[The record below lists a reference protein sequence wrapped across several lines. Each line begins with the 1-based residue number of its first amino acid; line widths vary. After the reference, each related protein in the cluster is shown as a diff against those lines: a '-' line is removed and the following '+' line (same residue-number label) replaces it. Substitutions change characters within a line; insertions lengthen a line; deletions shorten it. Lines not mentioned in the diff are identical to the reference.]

1 MTSTDT
7 DNAQK
12 APAKDRWDLPD
23 VSGLVVGVL
32 GGTGPQGKGLAYRLA
47 RAGQKVIIGS
57 RAADRAEAAAGELGH
72 GVEGADN
79 ADTARRSDIVI
90 VAVPWDGHGKT
101 LESLREELAGKLV
114 VDCVNPLGFDKK
126 GAYALKPE
134 EGSAA
139 EQAAA
144 LLPDSRVTAAFHHLS
159 AVLLQNPEIDEID
172 TDVMVL
178 GEVRADVEI
187 VQALAGRIPGMRGVF
202 AGRLR
207 NAHQVES
214 LVANLISVN
223 RRYKAHAGLRVT
235 DVSPIPPMITKITG
249 QHDAEQGV
257 RVLQRVQR
265 EIALRAHRD
274 VAAVQGGAR
283 VRVLVQTERDD
294 PAGRRRAGTRPRRG
308 CAANPVQVAQPVTA
322 VTASDPDEDGADPPV
337 AVAGGGGGH
346 RWRLLDSR
354 ARGGDCADR
363 TGRTGRYVPESPT
376 GSGPP
381 VPFGHARRTHAADHP
396 PSTSVPATPRKPRDR
411 LRLHRRQWTPC
422 AIASSA
428 PPRHFAPTVR
438 PSRSAGRGCVRC

>member
-1 MTSTDT
+1 MTSTDS
-7 DNAQK
+7 AQK
-12 APAKDRWDLPD
+12 APAKDPWDLPD

-57 RAADRAEAAAGELGH
+57 RAAERAEAAAGELGH

-79 ADTARRSDIVI
+79 AECARRSDLVI

-101 LESLREELAGKLV
+101 LEALREELTGKLV

-159 AVLLQNPEIDEID
+159 AVLLQDPEIEEID

-178 GEVRADVEI
+178 GEERADVEL

-235 DVSPIPPMITKITG
+235 DV
-249 QHDAEQGV
+249 
-257 RVLQRVQR
+257 
-265 EIALRAHRD
+265 
-274 VAAVQGGAR
+274 
-283 VRVLVQTERDD
+283 
-294 PAGRRRAGTRPRRG
+294 
-308 CAANPVQVAQPVTA
+308 
-322 VTASDPDEDGADPPV
+322 
-337 AVAGGGGGH
+337 
-346 RWRLLDSR
+346 
-354 ARGGDCADR
+354 
-363 TGRTGRYVPESPT
+363 
-376 GSGPP
+376 
-381 VPFGHARRTHAADHP
+381 
-396 PSTSVPATPRKPRDR
+396 
-411 LRLHRRQWTPC
+411 
-422 AIASSA
+422 
-428 PPRHFAPTVR
+428 
-438 PSRSAGRGCVRC
+438 

>member
-1 MTSTDT
+1 MTSTDS
-7 DNAQK
+7 AQQPAAEK
-12 APAKDRWDLPD
+12 APAKDPWDLPD

-57 RAADRAEAAAGELGH
+57 RAAERAGAAADELGH

-79 ADTARRSDIVI
+79 AECARRSDLVI

-101 LESLREELAGKLV
+101 LESLRGELAGKLV

-126 GAYALKPE
+126 GAYALRPE

-159 AVLLQNPEIDEID
+159 AVLLQDPEIEEID

-223 RRYKAHAGLRVT
+223 RRYKAHAGLRLT
-235 DVSPIPPMITKITG
+235 DV
-249 QHDAEQGV
+249 
-257 RVLQRVQR
+257 
-265 EIALRAHRD
+265 
-274 VAAVQGGAR
+274 
-283 VRVLVQTERDD
+283 
-294 PAGRRRAGTRPRRG
+294 
-308 CAANPVQVAQPVTA
+308 
-322 VTASDPDEDGADPPV
+322 
-337 AVAGGGGGH
+337 
-346 RWRLLDSR
+346 
-354 ARGGDCADR
+354 
-363 TGRTGRYVPESPT
+363 
-376 GSGPP
+376 
-381 VPFGHARRTHAADHP
+381 
-396 PSTSVPATPRKPRDR
+396 
-411 LRLHRRQWTPC
+411 
-422 AIASSA
+422 
-428 PPRHFAPTVR
+428 
-438 PSRSAGRGCVRC
+438 

>member
-12 APAKDRWDLPD
+12 APAKDPWDLPD

-47 RAGQKVIIGS
+47 KAGQKVIIGS
-57 RAADRAEAAAGELGH
+57 RAADRAQAAADELGHGVEGADRAEAAAGELGH

-159 AVLLQNPEIDEID
+159 AVLLQDPEIDEID

-235 DVSPIPPMITKITG
+235 DV
-249 QHDAEQGV
+249 
-257 RVLQRVQR
+257 
-265 EIALRAHRD
+265 
-274 VAAVQGGAR
+274 
-283 VRVLVQTERDD
+283 
-294 PAGRRRAGTRPRRG
+294 
-308 CAANPVQVAQPVTA
+308 
-322 VTASDPDEDGADPPV
+322 
-337 AVAGGGGGH
+337 
-346 RWRLLDSR
+346 
-354 ARGGDCADR
+354 
-363 TGRTGRYVPESPT
+363 
-376 GSGPP
+376 
-381 VPFGHARRTHAADHP
+381 
-396 PSTSVPATPRKPRDR
+396 
-411 LRLHRRQWTPC
+411 
-422 AIASSA
+422 
-428 PPRHFAPTVR
+428 
-438 PSRSAGRGCVRC
+438 

>member
-1 MTSTDT
+1 MTSTDSA
-7 DNAQK
+7 AQTSATAAGTAPAKASETAPAK
-12 APAKDRWDLPD
+12 APAKDPWDLPD

-47 RAGQKVIIGS
+47 KAGQKVIIGS
-57 RAADRAEAAAGELGH
+57 RAADRAQAAAEELGH

-79 ADTARRSDIVI
+79 AETARRSDVVI

-144 LLPDSRVTAAFHHLS
+144 LLPDSRVAAAFHHLS
-159 AVLLQNPEIDEID
+159 AVLLMDTEIAEID

-178 GEVRADVEI
+178 GEERADVEI

-235 DVSPIPPMITKITG
+235 DV
-249 QHDAEQGV
+249 
-257 RVLQRVQR
+257 
-265 EIALRAHRD
+265 
-274 VAAVQGGAR
+274 
-283 VRVLVQTERDD
+283 
-294 PAGRRRAGTRPRRG
+294 
-308 CAANPVQVAQPVTA
+308 
-322 VTASDPDEDGADPPV
+322 
-337 AVAGGGGGH
+337 
-346 RWRLLDSR
+346 
-354 ARGGDCADR
+354 
-363 TGRTGRYVPESPT
+363 
-376 GSGPP
+376 
-381 VPFGHARRTHAADHP
+381 
-396 PSTSVPATPRKPRDR
+396 
-411 LRLHRRQWTPC
+411 
-422 AIASSA
+422 
-428 PPRHFAPTVR
+428 
-438 PSRSAGRGCVRC
+438 